1 MHSTDSANWAVACL
15 VASGRL
21 LAGAVI
27 VSRAVRRLGVL
38 ALPPLPPERDATGTA
53 ELEVAPP
60 EPETSC
66 ELEAFAKRK
75 TTRQLGRELL
85 IRIGLFGA
93 VQVVLFLVDLAWAY
107 DLVATGT
114 VGVLMGRA
122 PDHAGVGRGDLRINQ
137 DLGARP
143 RRRHAVD
150 RHQGVGDRAMALIS
164 RHRTGRCAPSSVE
177 WFSSRIRVGA
187 VRRAAAKS
195 ST

>member
-15 VASGRL
+15 VASGML

-27 VSRAVRRLGVL
+27 VSRAVHRLGVL

-53 ELEVAPP
+53 EPEVAPP

-93 VQVVLFLVDLAWAY
+93 VQVVLFLFDLSWAY

-114 VGVLMGRA
+114 VDVLMGRA
-122 PDHAGVGRGDLRINQ
+122 PDHARGRGDLRINQ

-187 VRRAAAKS
+187 VCRAAAKS